1 MCEYYA
7 HEDCKDFAVNDCLE
21 TATYVP
27 TKDNVSQISLTNEY
41 ICQKRWLKYTD
52 YFLFL
57 FSQQHPYDIIIIG
70 AKEIYPR
77 IPNVPYVEKHV
88 GQVNV
93 LLACVANGV
102 E

>member
-1 MCEYYA
+1 VCEYYA
-7 HEDCKDFAVNDCLE
+7 HEDCKDFAVNDCRE

-27 TKDNVSQISLTNEY
+27 TRDNV
-41 ICQKRWLKYTD
+41 KRKFQRFD
-52 YFLFL
+52 KK
-57 FSQQHPYDIIIIG
+57 IIG
-70 AKEIYPR
+70 FFYSSQLQLYVIITIGVKAIYQQ

-93 LLACVANGV
+93 LLVCDVNGV